1 MKKPSMPPEDK
12 RLVDQKQI
20 PEAEKPTET
29 KSPKG
34 WANLWENLV
43 RYGFGEIALRI
54 GTGLGCIILILVVV
68 WVMGKFYLKGNRI
81 TFQQSTQASSLPTPT
96 LPVLIP
102 AYGGAATSESIQR
115 LAELHT
121 ILPSRPRFDVIQY
134 TVQEGDTV
142 FGIAQK
148 FNLKPESILWGNY
161 NTLADDPHK
170 LKPGQSL
177 NILPVDGTYY
187 EWNSGDGL
195 KGVAD
200 YFGVKVEDILNW
212 PGNHL
217 DAATVGDYAKPNIQA
232 GTWLMIPGGH
242 REFITWTGLRITRTD
257 PAAARVYGPGYCG
270 TIPAGVGY
278 VGTGKFIWPTVW
290 HYISGYVF
298 SPETN
303 HYGIDIGG
311 AIGQPLF
318 ATDNGVIVYAGWNDH
333 GYGEM
338 VVIDHEH
345 WQSLYA
351 HLDSLNVVCGQN
363 VAQGGVIG
371 WMGITGNTSGPHL
384 HFELYSDTYG
394 RVDPSNFLPPP

>member
-1 MKKPSMPPEDK
+1 
-12 RLVDQKQI
+12 
-20 PEAEKPTET
+20 
-29 KSPKG
+29 
-34 WANLWENLV
+34 
-43 RYGFGEIALRI
+43 
-54 GTGLGCIILILVVV
+54 
-68 WVMGKFYLKGNRI
+68 
-81 TFQQSTQASSLPTPT
+81 LPTPT

-102 AYGGAATSESIQR
+102 AYGGASIDSSVTR
-115 LAELHT
+115 LADLHT
-121 ILPSRPRFDVIQY
+121 ILPSRPRFDVITY
-134 TVQEGDTV
+134 TVQEGDSV
-142 FGIAQK
+142 FGIAEK
-148 FNLKPESILWGNY
+148 FNLKPATILWGNY
-161 NTLADDPHK
+161 NTLQDNVDY
-170 LKPGQSL
+170 LKPGQVL

-187 EWNSGDGL
+187 QWNTGDGL
-195 KGVAD
+195 NGVAG
-200 YFGVKVEDILNW
+200 YFDVKVDDILNW

-217 DAATVGDYAKPNIQA
+217 DASTIGDLSNPNIPA

-278 VGTGKFIWPTVW
+278 VGTGTFIWPTVQ

-311 AIGQPLF
+311 AVGQPLF
-318 ATDNGVIVYAGWNDH
+318 AADNGVIVYAGWNDH
-333 GYGEM
+333 GYGYM

-351 HLDSLNVVCGQN
+351 HLDALNVVCGQN
-363 VAQGGVIG
+363 VSQGDIIG
-371 WMGITGNTSGPHL
+371 WMGVTGNTSGPHL

-394 RVDPSNFLPPP
+394 RVDPLNFLPPP